1 MGISKRYSIG
11 LDEIR
16 NYLANLENVNPFP
29 LLDFF
34 HIFYKIWLLI
44 QLATG
49 LGSIPG
55 TATIIRLLVDS
66 IVSGII
72 YDTVNLLLKEG
83 VKTMDKKI
91 LLIGL
96 GVCGGMV

>member
-34 HIFYKIWLLI
+34 HIFYKI
-44 QLATG
+44 
-49 LGSIPG
+49 
-55 TATIIRLLVDS
+55 
-66 IVSGII
+66 
-72 YDTVNLLLKEG
+72 
-83 VKTMDKKI
+83 
-91 LLIGL
+91 
-96 GVCGGMV
+96 